1 MDDTTSA
8 ASSIDGLILRRAGA
22 LALIVGVVAA
32 VIAAFLLGTKGALGA
47 IAATALVLAFFSIG
61 QVVLG
66 NVLRNNPQMAMTV
79 ALMIYLVKIGVL
91 FVFIIL
97 FAGTTLFDTKVFA
110 ATVVACTIAWTTA
123 EVWVF
128 SRTKVLYVDPGASS

>member
-128 SRTKVLYVDPGASS
+128 SRTKVLYVDPGAPS